1 MRTGINA
8 ITKTVYSS
16 RDSSVF
22 IDPEDHLQI
31 VVFLFVF
38 NSIINTLVSMQ
49 EGGKLKDRDIV
60 RMFLPHHILA
70 NSMLNSEDG

>member
-1 MRTGINA
+1 MRTGVNT

-22 IDPEDHLQI
+22 IAPEDHLQI

-38 NSIINTLVSMQ
+38 NSNTLVSMQ
-49 EGGKLKDRDIV
+49 EGGKLKDRGIV
-60 RMFLPHHILA
+60 RMFLPHYILA